1 MAKALAL
8 GLALIGVAF
17 AHGAA
22 HAQRGNGDPLGG
34 QFGAI
39 EVALSPA
46 EAARDVDLM
55 AASLGKL
62 APQRPGVVDTY
73 VLTASFWSEPVF
85 ENEASEAA
93 AILANRYDAADRTI
107 ILSAGRGPRIQRD
120 YPQASPNN
128 FNAAL
133 GRIAK
138 VMDPKEDLLVVFVTS
153 HGGQDGAVALQ
164 EQGRVG
170 GALRPLHLRTSLQAA
185 GIQTK
190 LVIVSAC
197 FSGHFILPFSNADTV
212 VLTAA
217 AADRTSFGC
226 EPSRD
231 WTFFGDALFNHAMR
245 GGEGVIEA
253 FDQARTIIS
262 GWEGDMHGT
271 WQAKPQS
278 VRAREPEPM
287 ASNPQKAIGENAL
300 AVIAAAESYGNAIS
314 CAAHLSF
321 ALDRAKTGRPL
332 KGLNDV
338 AALTGAQAG
347 AATRATT
354 QGEARGRSAQDTGRA
369 IAAASAKALQLY
381 QGQQDYVTAHAKSCM
396 GG

>member
-1 MAKALAL
+1 MAKGLAL
-8 GLALIGVAF
+8 GLALLGTVLAS
-17 AHGAA
+17 GEAA
-22 HAQRGNGDPLGG
+22 AQRDPLGG
-34 QFGAI
+34 QFGAV

-55 AASLGKL
+55 AESLGKL

-73 VLTASFWSEPVF
+73 VLTASFWNEPVF
-85 ENEASEAA
+85 ENEASQAA
-93 AILANRYDAADRTI
+93 AILASRYDAADRTI
-107 ILSAGRGPRIQRD
+107 ILSAGRGARAQRTF
-120 YPQASPNN
+120 PQASPNN
-128 FNAAL
+128 FNAAI

-153 HGGQDGAVALQ
+153 HGGQDGAVAMQ

-170 GALRPLHLRTSLQAA
+170 GALRPLHLRTSLQQA

-197 FSGHFILPFSNADTV
+197 FSGHFILPFSNPDTV

-217 AADRTSFGC
+217 AADKTSFGC

-245 GGEGVIEA
+245 GGDGVIAA
-253 FDQARTIIS
+253 FEQARGIIS
-262 GWEGDMHGT
+262 GWEGDMHGA

-278 VRAREPEPM
+278 VRAREQEPL
-287 ASNPQKAIGENAL
+287 ASNPQVAIGDNAMS
-300 AVIAAAESYGNAIS
+300 VIAKAESYGNAIA

-332 KGLNDV
+332 KGLADANTLTS
-338 AALTGAQAG
+338 ALSSAT
-347 AATRATT
+347 TRATT
-354 QGEARGRSAQDTGRA
+354 QGETRGRSAQETARA
-369 IAAASAKALQLY
+369 IAASSTKALQLY
-381 QGQQDYVTAHAKSCM
+381 QGQQDYVIAHATSCM
-396 GG
+396 GA